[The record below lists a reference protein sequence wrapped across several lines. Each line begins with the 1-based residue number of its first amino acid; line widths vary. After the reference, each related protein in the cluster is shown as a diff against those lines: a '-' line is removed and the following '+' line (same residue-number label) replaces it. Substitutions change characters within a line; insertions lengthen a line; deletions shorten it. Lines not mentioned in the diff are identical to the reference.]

1 MVEPPEACSPQRAA
15 VAAGEEVQRLS
26 VSAVAAGE
34 VAATVRQEEEPDVT
48 QSGAPT
54 SPEVEAPL

>member
-1 MVEPPEACSPQRAA
+1 